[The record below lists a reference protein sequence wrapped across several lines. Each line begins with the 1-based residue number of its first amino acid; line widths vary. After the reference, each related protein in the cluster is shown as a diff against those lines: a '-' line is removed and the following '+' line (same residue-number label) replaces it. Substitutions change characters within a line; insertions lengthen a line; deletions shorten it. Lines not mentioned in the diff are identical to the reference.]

1 MVRIVIWHIIWRIE
15 KLSEMKPLLT
25 KIRYVNIFV
34 RTQVKVKCLKSAETL
49 FCSLYKSQF
58 GVLKDAI
65 FKRIWNKRKKK
76 TIKNLRAITFPL
88 HTDEKVIPWIYFS
101 GNNSNFC
108 PFPIYTASVVYN
120 LGCAL
125 EGPGGQPT
133 SSDTAEPK

>member
-1 MVRIVIWHIIWRIE
+1 MIWHIIWKMLFSKE
-15 KLSEMKPLLT
+15 FE
-25 KIRYVNIFV
+25 IRG
-34 RTQVKVKCLKSAETL
+34 R
-49 FCSLYKSQF
+49 
-58 GVLKDAI
+58 
-65 FKRIWNKRKKK
+65 K

-133 SSDTAEPK
+133 SSDTMDLN